1 METRKR
7 DRRKLLLVLPLLVVP
22 LMALAF
28 YALGGG
34 KGQGGEGITAPVGI
48 NTALP
53 DADFKVAGPVDK
65 MGFYE
70 QGARDS
76 ARSGGGSLM
85 AERLGFNGALADGKT
100 AEIQAKLAALDREI
114 NAGTGLE
121 AGAGQKGADLG
132 ASKKSAGV
140 GGSMKGD
147 VDRLEMLMKSM
158 KSEQG
163 ADPEM
168 AQMNGMLEK
177 LLDIQNP
184 ARAQQKVVDRIY
196 GQGLEKE
203 FLAIPAALATG
214 GKVMQGS
221 TVKLRLLDSVLL
233 KGVVVPKGHLVY
245 GLCRLVNQ
253 RLLLDIKHVRLGHA
267 IIPVELTL
275 YGMDGMPGLS
285 APDAVFSDA
294 VGAGAVD
301 AASGISVYGMDG
313 IAAQVAGVGVD
324 AAKSLFRRKV
334 KMVKVK
340 LKAGEKVLLRNNRP

>member
-1 METRKR
+1 
-7 DRRKLLLVLPLLVVP
+7 LLVLPLLVVP

-28 YALGGG
+28 YAAGGG
-34 KGQGGEGITAPVGI
+34 KAGTEDGLVVARGI

-53 DADFKVAGPVDK
+53 DADFKVAGPADK
-65 MGFYE
+65 MAFYE
-70 QGARDS
+70 QRGKDTARL
-76 ARSGGGSLM
+76 GGITAV
-85 AERLGFNGALADGKT
+85 AERMGFNAGLAEGKT
-100 AEIQAKLAALDREI
+100 AEIHAKLAALDREI
-114 NAGTGLE
+114 NSGAVVE
-121 AGAGQKGADLG
+121 AGAGQKRAGSGA
-132 ASKKSAGV
+132 APKSADIGTS
-140 GGSMKGD
+140 GSMKGD

-158 KSEQG
+158 KSGQG

-184 ARAQQKVVDRIY
+184 ARAQQKVVERIY
-196 GQGLEKE
+196 GQGVEKE
-203 FLAIPAALATG
+203 FLAVPAELATG
-214 GKVMQGS
+214 GKVLQGS
-221 TVKLRLLDSVLL
+221 TVKLRLLDTVVL

-275 YGMDGMPGLS
+275 YGMDGMPGLA

-294 VGAGAVD
+294 AAGGAVD

-313 IAAQVAGVGVD
+313 IAGQVAGAGVD

-334 KMVKVK
+334 KVVKVK